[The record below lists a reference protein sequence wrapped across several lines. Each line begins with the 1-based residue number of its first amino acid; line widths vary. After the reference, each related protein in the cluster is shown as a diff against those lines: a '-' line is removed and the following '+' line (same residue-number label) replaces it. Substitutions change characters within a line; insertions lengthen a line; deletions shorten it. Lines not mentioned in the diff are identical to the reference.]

1 VNRLHLLTA
10 VLDRH
15 LEVRLSSNDIFINVV
30 GGLKL
35 VEPAAD
41 LAVAAAILST
51 ESRRDLDAKTC
62 FFGEIGLTGFDNSGA
77 SLRLSSFSVS
87 S

>member
-1 VNRLHLLTA
+1 MEGTRPLLCEVQALTLSTNMAMPRRTSLGIDVNRLHLLTA

-15 LEVRLSSNDIFINVV
+15 LDVRLSSNDIFVNVV

-41 LAVAAAILST
+41 LAVAAAIL
-51 ESRRDLDAKTC
+51 
-62 FFGEIGLTGFDNSGA
+62 
-77 SLRLSSFSVS
+77 
-87 S
+87 